1 MIIEGRSMPL
11 TGCIGAAWAQTDA
24 TSADARPTTIAILD
38 LNDTVELLFPVFLNV
53 TPHRAGAALFAA
65 SWSGASSLTTC
76 RES

>member
-38 LNDTVELLFPVFLNV
+38 LNDTVELLFSVFLKRYA
-53 TPHRAGAALFAA
+53 TPRRRGAFRRIVVWRFF
-65 SWSGASSLTTC
+65 SHDV
-76 RES
+76 